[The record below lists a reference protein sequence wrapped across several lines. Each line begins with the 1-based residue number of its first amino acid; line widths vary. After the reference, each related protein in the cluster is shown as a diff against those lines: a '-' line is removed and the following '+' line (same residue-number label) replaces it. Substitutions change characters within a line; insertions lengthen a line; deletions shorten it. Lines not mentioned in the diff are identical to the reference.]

1 MNFHETKYGHIFY
14 EGQLPR
20 LIKARERIA
29 DDLSKSSSSMTG
41 GVTVDPNFLHDLYF
55 GEYEPSV
62 FTEQSVEQRA
72 LDRRVSAAEQA
83 LQQIFAGIP
92 AAAAA
97 FEAYQLAVSERNGA
111 TVEQAFESGYR
122 TAVNML
128 AAGLILPG
136 SKQDAEIPLTTQELR
151 KMDGEQVFCLDMNE
165 DVRVVARKKGFIQI
179 TNDKE
184 IHRIVGLT
192 LYRHRPSWCQ

>member
-14 EGQLPR
+14 EVQLPR
-20 LIKARERIA
+20 LIKALERIA
-29 DDLSKSSSSMTG
+29 DDLSKSASSMTG

-62 FTEQSVEQRA
+62 FTEQSAEQRA

-97 FEAYQLAVSERNGA
+97 FETYQLTVSERNGA
-111 TVEQAFESGYR
+111 TVEQAFESPSRSRNTLRQTSMWSYR
-122 TAVNML
+122 TGPPMENL
-128 AAGLILPG
+128 APMKSRSPIWW
-136 SKQDAEIPLTTQELR
+136 
-151 KMDGEQVFCLDMNE
+151 
-165 DVRVVARKKGFIQI
+165 
-179 TNDKE
+179 
-184 IHRIVGLT
+184 T
-192 LYRHRPSWCQ
+192 LGGNSMMT

>member
-14 EGQLPR
+14 EVQLPR
-20 LIKARERIA
+20 LIKALERIA

-62 FTEQSVEQRA
+62 FTEQSAEQRA

-97 FEAYQLAVSERNGA
+97 FETYQLTVSERNGA

-128 AAGLILPG
+128 AAGLMLPG
-136 SKQDAEIPLTTQELR
+136 SRNSSYHAGTSE
-151 KMDGEQVFCLDMNE
+151 DGWQAGLLPRYERGRQGCSPQ
-165 DVRVVARKKGFIQI
+165 K
-179 TNDKE
+179 
-184 IHRIVGLT
+184 RI
-192 LYRHRPSWCQ
+192 YPDHQ